1 MFTTVRRI
9 AGMIIKDW
17 KKEIFTIP
25 NLLSLFRLLLIP
37 VYVTIYLNAKSNM
50 DYFLAAG
57 ILAVSCLTDMIDG
70 KIARHFNMIST
81 VGKVL
86 DPLAD
91 KLTQAAMLACLLT
104 RFPLMV
110 LPLGIMVVKEIFMGI
125 TGLLV
130 IRKTGS
136 VFGAD
141 WHGKVTTWLLYAMM
155 VLHLFWYNIPAQ
167 VSQVLIGICVVMML
181 LSLVIYGSHHIRA
194 LKKK

>member
-1 MFTTVRRI
+1 
-9 AGMIIKDW
+9 MIREETSKHKIL
-17 KKEIFTIP
+17 TIP
-25 NLLSLFRLLLIP
+25 NILSFFRLCLIP
-37 VYVTIYLNAKSNM
+37 VFAWLYCVEKNYIWTGIVLIISGVTDTA
-50 DYFLAAG
+50 
-57 ILAVSCLTDMIDG
+57 DG
-70 KIARHFNMIST
+70 LIARRFHMTSDL
-81 VGKVL
+81 GKVL
-86 DPLAD
+86 DPVAD

-181 LSLVIYGSHHIRA
+181 LSLVIYGSHHIRT